1 MTGQDFN
8 VILFLMPLNSISVF
22 QNNTYS
28 YVKLFLRNP
37 YSADDN
43 FAAYCDFYK
52 YEERYSDQWTN
63 EKRINGEK
71 QDMQTFFNS
80 VFCQKKLSFEE
91 CMDAENQKY
100 KMLKPEA
107 EKLDSDYTGAGERR
121 ARTRIKYL
129 LQRNASKKMLFVTL
143 TYEKLPD
150 SFNSALKDMQRFI
163 RRVGKYTNYMC
174 KILYVPELGEE
185 NKRLHFHVLLCGRIP
200 KTIEIRTKFW
210 DKGIIDIQHIKK
222 RKTGDSVSAVAA
234 YLSKYITKSATP
246 IKGRKRAYYISQNWE
261 SDIKKAY
268 VPGTKFKSIIKKLNT
283 IRTVTGS
290 PAPMV
295 SSIDINDQPAQVI
308 TYKFKDLDKNAI
320 QSVLSK
326 FEISLMNWDFMRKT
340 EEMKAMIEAQN
351 KIATFCR
358 NTQKG
363 INDFFLYD
371 ELVKEL
377 PLEKTEDEKKSFLD
391 NVKEINKNIIAVPDL
406 VYFKENTSFYTFL
419 NNPSAFVKKRE
430 AFYLPNLRKRYK
442 QEVSA

>member
-1 MTGQDFN
+1 
-8 VILFLMPLNSISVF
+8 
-22 QNNTYS
+22 
-28 YVKLFLRNP
+28 
-37 YSADDN
+37 
-43 FAAYCDFYK
+43 
-52 YEERYSDQWTN
+52 
-63 EKRINGEK
+63 
-71 QDMQTFFNS
+71 
-80 VFCQKKLSFEE
+80 
-91 CMDAENQKY
+91 
-100 KMLKPEA
+100 
-107 EKLDSDYTGAGERR
+107 
-121 ARTRIKYL
+121 
-129 LQRNASKKMLFVTL
+129 
-143 TYEKLPD
+143 
-150 SFNSALKDMQRFI
+150 
-163 RRVGKYTNYMC
+163 
-174 KILYVPELGEE
+174 
-185 NKRLHFHVLLCGRIP
+185 
-200 KTIEIRTKFW
+200 
-210 DKGIIDIQHIKK
+210 
-222 RKTGDSVSAVAA
+222 
-234 YLSKYITKSATP
+234 
-246 IKGRKRAYYISQNWE
+246 
-261 SDIKKAY
+261 
-268 VPGTKFKSIIKKLNT
+268 
-283 IRTVTGS
+283 
-290 PAPMV
+290 MV